1 LIACPSLPRSQ
12 PGKPLRRRAGGVLLV
27 IVVATLVFY
36 LRRHMKRLERKA
48 EQACPGPLDDAGS
61 ASGAPARG
69 HRR

>member
-1 LIACPSLPRSQ
+1 MV
-12 PGKPLRRRAGGVLLV
+12 GGVLPV

-48 EQACPGPLDDAGS
+48 EQAYPGPLDDAGA
-61 ASGAPARG
+61 ASGAPAGG